1 MIKVIVIDDHEIVRK
16 GLRMTIQAEA
26 DLELVGEGC
35 NGQEAIDLA
44 GSVNPDVILM
54 DVKMPE
60 VDGIQATQAIHSTH
74 PNIAIL
80 MLSSFGDDPELF
92 AALKAGANGYLLK
105 DIGGDEL
112 VKAVRGAA
120 SGDPQLHP
128 KIARRLM
135 KKMPA
140 PDDPFAD
147 LTPREEDVLRCLAR
161 GMSNKEIADELVV
174 ADTTIKGYV
183 STILSK
189 LHISDRTQA
198 ALLAVRYGLVDPD
211 DLPDLPQ

>member
-1 MIKVIVIDDHEIVRK
+1 MIKVIIIDDHEIVRK
-16 GLRMTIQAEA
+16 GLRMTIQGEA

-35 NGQEAIDLA
+35 NGQEAIELA
-44 GSVNPDVILM
+44 SRLQPDVLLM

-60 VDGIQATQAIHSTH
+60 VDGIQATQAIHKAH
-74 PNIAIL
+74 PEIAIL

-92 AALKAGANGYLLK
+92 AALKAGASGYLLK

-112 VKAVRGAA
+112 VEAVRGAA

-135 KKMPA
+135 HTMPA
-140 PDDPFAD
+140 PDDPFAE

-174 ADTTIKGYV
+174 AETTIKGYV

-198 ALLAVRYGLVDPD
+198 ALLAVRYGLVDPG
-211 DLPDLPQ
+211 DLPEVPR

>member
-1 MIKVIVIDDHEIVRK
+1 MIRVIIIDDHEIVRK
-16 GLRMTIQAEA
+16 GLRMTIQAED

-35 NGQEAIDLA
+35 NGREAIQLA
-44 GSVNPDVILM
+44 DGTQPDVILM

-60 VDGIQATQAIHSTH
+60 VDGIQATGVIHHNH
-74 PNIAIL
+74 PQIAIL

-92 AALKAGANGYLLK
+92 AALKAGASGYLLK
-105 DIGGDEL
+105 DIGGDKL
-112 VKAVRGAA
+112 VEAVRGAA
-120 SGDPQLHP
+120 SGEPQLHP
-128 KIARRLM
+128 KVARRLM

-161 GMSNKEIADELVV
+161 GMSNREIADELVV
-174 ADTTIKGYV
+174 AETTIKGYV

-189 LHISDRTQA
+189 LHVNDRTQA
-198 ALLAVRYGLVDPD
+198 ALLAVRYGLVDSD
-211 DLPDLPQ
+211 DLPDIPH